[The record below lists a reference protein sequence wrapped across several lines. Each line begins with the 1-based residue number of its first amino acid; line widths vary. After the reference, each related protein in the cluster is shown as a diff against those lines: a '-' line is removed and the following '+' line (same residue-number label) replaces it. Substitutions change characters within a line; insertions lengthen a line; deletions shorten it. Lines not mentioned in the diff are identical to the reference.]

1 MKVAQKSANR
11 LKNILKQ
18 DKEQISAH
26 FLALIKSDI
35 YSVLSSY
42 LCLDLDDI
50 YLSYYVG
57 EDNKYHFDLNIVAR
71 NLKKINYI
79 SGQSSFLIQ

>member
-11 LKNILKQ
+11 LKSILKQ

-50 YLSYYVG
+50 YLRYYVG
-57 EDNKYHFDLNIVAR
+57 DDNKYHFDASIVAK
-71 NLKKINYI
+71 NLKKLNYI